1 MLDII
6 SIINYLAIMGNLKK
20 LKELKIELNKDTHA
34 IEIEYIDM
42 VIQYMQNSKS
52 R

>member
-1 MLDII
+1 
-6 SIINYLAIMGNLKK
+6 MGNLKK
-20 LKELKIELNKDTHA
+20 LKELKIELNKDTHV

-42 VIQYMQNSKS
+42 VVQHMQKNKS

>member
-1 MLDII
+1 MLDTI
-6 SIINYLAIMGNLKK
+6 SVINYLAIMGNLEK

-42 VIQYMQNSKS
+42 VIQCMENNKS